1 MVSNEQNKLNYMEPV
16 QCRLSWW
23 KLTLRIIGVVLITV
37 LTACLVISS
46 LTAPRALT
54 TLPLLKEA
62 VLYTLL
68 FLFNSL
74 IFVPTIFEVRMAR
87 ASADKLLLKT
97 LFWQVTLDWK
107 DIIQFHNPNYL
118 RVAILRTGHCIYLFH
133 KKDLTN
139 YGQLEQIIKLKA

>member
-1 MVSNEQNKLNYMEPV
+1 MDSNRQNELNDMEPV
-16 QCRLSWW
+16 QSRLSLW

-37 LTACLVISS
+37 LTVCLVIST

-54 TLPLLKEA
+54 QLPLLKEA

-68 FLFNSL
+68 FLFNSM
-74 IFVPTIFEVRMAR
+74 IFVPTIFEVRMAQ

-107 DIIQFHNPNYL
+107 DVIEFHNPHYL
-118 RVAILRTGHCIYLFH
+118 RVAILRTARCIYLFH